1 VGEKRGGR
9 RNQSL
14 NVNVDLRWDNGK
26 FMGARRPLVTSSQR
40 AKLGSFGKCE
50 VLAAD
55 EKWVRL
61 VIPDVPIRFP
71 SMRVGLQ
78 RWWTE
83 VFAALEHL

>member
-1 VGEKRGGR
+1 MGEKRGGR

-50 VLAAD
+50 VLAED
-55 EKWVRL
+55 GKWVRL
-61 VIPDVPIRFP
+61 VIPDVPMGDVYDSVILAFCLATKR
-71 SMRVGLQ
+71 
-78 RWWTE
+78 
-83 VFAALEHL
+83 